1 MIPAA
6 EKAKGFKIP
15 KDAVLKDGYYRGRID
30 FIGHLIGCMSF
41 LGGILVAFFGGI
53 GLVSVPY
60 DLIYEYVY
68 MPQPMASEEQFNSR
82 KLMLLNYSLKLRA
95 MGKALENER
104 GIVAE
109 IKGSNGWKRRSVFAK
124 KMRILES
131 RALRAE
137 KEYSILEMEA
147 NYYQMVEPL
156 TYTFKL
162 VLGILAALLS
172 LNWVVQL

>member
-1 MIPAA
+1 
-6 EKAKGFKIP
+6 
-15 KDAVLKDGYYRGRID
+15 
-30 FIGHLIGCMSF
+30 
-41 LGGILVAFFGGI
+41 
-53 GLVSVPY
+53 
-60 DLIYEYVY
+60 
-68 MPQPMASEEQFNSR
+68 
-82 KLMLLNYSLKLRA
+82 MLLNYSLKLRA

-109 IKGSNGWKRRSVFAK
+109 IKGSTGWKRRGMFAK

-156 TYTFKL
+156 SYTFKL